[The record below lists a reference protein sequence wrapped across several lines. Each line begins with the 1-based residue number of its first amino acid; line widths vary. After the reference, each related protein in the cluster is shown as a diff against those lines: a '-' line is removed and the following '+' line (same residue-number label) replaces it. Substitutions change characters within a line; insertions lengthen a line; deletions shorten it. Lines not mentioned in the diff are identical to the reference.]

1 MGVVTFGRSFLGELM
16 STEDLMTLR
25 SGILLVVLALASCR
39 TYDLDKRLSD
49 ESGMVPPD
57 QFARYG
63 REQAE
68 AVAIS
73 REFGRAAQGETPEA
87 LQRQAAA
94 AVAYA
99 RTLPDVADVAA
110 DPLGYRLTITFKSG
124 WRVAVNPLSDGKRG
138 AETPGLAAASS
149 AQEKH

>member
-1 MGVVTFGRSFLGELM
+1 LGKLVNA
-16 STEDLMTLR
+16 EDLMIAR
-25 SGILLVVLALASCR
+25 SGTLLMLLALASCR

-49 ESGMVPPD
+49 ESGLVPPD

-73 REFGRAAQGETPEA
+73 REFGRAAQGDSPEA
-87 LQRQAAA
+87 LQRQADA

-99 RTLPDVADVAA
+99 RTLPDVVNVSA

-124 WRVAVNPLSDGKRG
+124 WRAAVNPLSDGKRG
-138 AETPGLAAASS
+138 AETPGLAAA
-149 AQEKH
+149 AGGPAKH

>member
-1 MGVVTFGRSFLGELM
+1 MIP
-16 STEDLMTLR
+16 R
-25 SGILLVVLALASCR
+25 SGILLLMVMTIASCR
-39 TYDLDKRLSD
+39 TYDLEKRLTN
-49 ESGMVPPD
+49 ESGLVPPD

-73 REFGRAAQGETPEA
+73 REFGRAAHGNSPEA
-87 LQRQAAA
+87 LQQQADS

-99 RTLPDVADVAA
+99 RTLPDVTDVSA

-138 AETPGLAAASS
+138 AETPGLAAAPG
-149 AQEKH
+149 APEKH

>member
-1 MGVVTFGRSFLGELM
+1 
-16 STEDLMTLR
+16 MTPR
-25 SGILLVVLALASCR
+25 SGILLAVLALVSCR
-39 TYDLDKRLSD
+39 TYDLGKRLSN
-49 ESGMVPPD
+49 ESGLVPAD

-73 REFGRAAQGETPEA
+73 REFARASHGNSPEA
-87 LQRQAAA
+87 LRRQADS

-99 RTLPDVADVAA
+99 RTLPEVADVTA

-124 WRVAVNPLSDGKRG
+124 WRMAVNPLSDGKRG
-138 AETPGLAAASS
+138 AETPGLSAAPS
-149 AQEKH
+149 APEKH

>member
-1 MGVVTFGRSFLGELM
+1 M
-16 STEDLMTLR
+16 STEDLMIPR
-25 SGILLVVLALASCR
+25 SGILLTALALASCR
-39 TYDLDKRLSD
+39 SYDLGKRLSN
-49 ESGMVPPD
+49 ESGLVPPD

-73 REFGRAAQGETPEA
+73 REFGRAAHGSTREA
-87 LQRQAAA
+87 LQQQADS

-99 RTLPDVADVAA
+99 RSLPDVADVSA

-138 AETPGLAAASS
+138 AETPGLAAAPS
-149 AQEKH
+149 ASEKH

>member
-1 MGVVTFGRSFLGELM
+1 MIA
-16 STEDLMTLR
+16 R
-25 SGILLVVLALASCR
+25 SGILLMLLALASCR

-49 ESGMVPPD
+49 ESGLIPGD
-57 QFARYG
+57 RFARYG

-68 AVAIS
+68 AVAIA
-73 REFGRAAQGETPEA
+73 REFGRAAHGDSPEA
-87 LQRQAAA
+87 LRQQADT

-99 RTLPDVADVAA
+99 RTMPGVADVSS

-138 AETPGLAAASS
+138 AETPGLAAA
-149 AQEKH
+149 AGAPEKH